1 MCDSVITFYPEWN
14 GKLSDLNEWST
25 KQGGT
30 AFQKSNDNTLTAKLD
45 KNLTVNFFTASRSIT
60 ITRGHATR
68 DHMIQKTDDM
78 KTWLRDTNDPNQ
90 SLDDDLKDILSRP
103 ATWKNPS
110 KTISRSPSTTQI
122 EEVDADETKTDSKK
136 QLDTTSTSQKN
147 ITEEYNSIVAVL
159 YGTTLCSTELRCAWL
174 DSND

>member
-1 MCDSVITFYPEWN
+1 MCDSVITFYPEWK

-45 KNLTVNFFTASRSIT
+45 KNLTVNFFTASRSFT

-78 KTWLRDTNDPNQ
+78 KDQNKASQPT
-90 SLDDDLKDILSRP
+90 
-103 ATWKNPS
+103 S
-110 KTISRSPSTTQI
+110 KTR
-122 EEVDADETKTDSKK
+122 TKTRAQVQAPTPK
-136 QLDTTSTSQKN
+136 
-147 ITEEYNSIVAVL
+147 
-159 YGTTLCSTELRCAWL
+159 
-174 DSND
+174 